1 MTPQMPTSPSLMFR
15 VEQLL
20 NGVRIDTFLSRHLRN
35 YTPFRLQRM
44 IAAGCVQVDAVV
56 VDLDTRMR
64 TGQWVTIRL
73 VEPPDKLLEPEPGP
87 LEILYEDAWI
97 VVLNKPPDLVTHP
110 VGEFQTGTL
119 VNRLQAHLDRQ
130 TPFKG
135 LLRPGIVHRLDRMT
149 SGAIVT
155 VKEHIG
161 HRGLSL
167 QFERGQVRKT
177 YLAIVEGEMLS
188 DAGEINLPI
197 GQSVRMTTVLVSTE
211 PDARRRKAAVTR
223 YEVVRRFAGHTLVRA
238 FPLTGRVHQ
247 IRIHLASL
255 GHPVVGDEFY
265 GQWGRIK
272 ADASPTD
279 REHRHA
285 LHAET
290 IKFRHPLT
298 HTLITCTAPLP
309 SDMQKMLDELS
320 S

>member
-1 MTPQMPTSPSLMFR
+1 MPSPHSVTFR

-20 NGVRIDTFLSRHLRN
+20 NGVRVDTFLSRHLRN

-44 IAAGCVQVDAVV
+44 ITARLVHIDAVTV
-56 VDLDTRMR
+56 ELDTRVR
-64 TGQWVTIRL
+64 TGQWVTIHL
-73 VEPPDKLLEPEPGP
+73 TEPPDKLLEPEPGP
-87 LEILYEDAWI
+87 LEILYEDPWLT
-97 VVLNKPPDLVTHP
+97 VLNKPPDLVTHP
-110 VGEFQTGTL
+110 VGEFQSGTL
-119 VNRLQAHLDRQ
+119 INRLQAYLDTQ
-130 TPFKG
+130 TPLPG

-161 HRGLSL
+161 HRGMSL

-177 YLAIVEGEMLS
+177 YLAIVEGEMPS

-197 GQSVRMTTVLVSTE
+197 GQSVRMPTVLVSTE
-211 PDARRRKAAVTR
+211 PDARRQKAAVTQ
-223 YEVVRRFAGHTLVRA
+223 YEVVRRFSGYTLVRA

-265 GQWGRIK
+265 GQWGVIK
-272 ADASPTD
+272 ADATPTD

-290 IKFRHPLT
+290 VKFRHPLT
-298 HTLITCTAPLP
+298 HADITCTAPLP
-309 SDMQKMLDELS
+309 SDMETMLVELS